1 VFRTGDRVRR
11 DADGTL
17 FFLGRT
23 DDLVKVR
30 GVRIETGE
38 VERCL
43 LAATPCP
50 HEAAVVLAD
59 DGQLAAAV
67 TPEDA
72 DLDALRAAAAH
83 LPAVMRPARYVAL
96 ASLPLSPNGK
106 RDRRALRALV
116 GPARR
121 EIPPARSPQT
131 DTERAI
137 AALWRTLLRRDDIA
151 VDDTFAGL
159 GGDSLSTA
167 EMLLALEQRP
177 LRAPVTL
184 GDARDRPLADL
195 AQILEGEAPA
205 PSRAVARA
213 ITLTAF
219 GELAARDPSVV
230 AMLVEASRDDEV
242 RANTEFPQTMGEAEA
257 QEYLRT
263 HEGVV
268 IRVDGEPAGAG
279 VVHRPPHVGVG
290 VEAPPGSVQLDEWVR
305 ARWRGAGLL
314 DEGGAWPLLRAWLA
328 ERYDDEVSVV
338 WEDHLAMLAILRAR
352 GYTRLGRSYW
362 TARDP
367 DDHAVGHCEVWRFD
381 LRAWRSGAAGR
392 ALGPGGQGDRATLD
406 DGPNDPGPGVIGPG
420 DREQGLLDGHRPG
433 DGLGGLA
440 VPASPE
446 RGEVVDDD
454 APAAAR

>member
-1 VFRTGDRVRR
+1 
-11 DADGTL
+11 
-17 FFLGRT
+17 
-23 DDLVKVR
+23 
-30 GVRIETGE
+30 
-38 VERCL
+38 
-43 LAATPCP
+43 
-50 HEAAVVLAD
+50 VVLAD

-83 LPAVMRPARYVAL
+83 LPEVMRPARYVAL

-106 RDRRALRALV
+106 RDRRALRALA
-116 GPARR
+116 GPTRR

-131 DTERAI
+131 DTERAV

-177 LRAPVTL
+177 LRVPVTL

-195 AQILEGEAPA
+195 AQILEGGTPA

-242 RANTEFPQTMGEAEA
+242 RANTEFPQTMREAEA

-290 VEAPPGSVQLDEWVR
+290 VEAPPGSVQLDEWILP
-305 ARWRGAGLL
+305 RWRGKGVLSEA
-314 DEGGAWPLLRAWLA
+314 GAWPLLADWLA
-328 ERYDDEVSVV
+328 QRFDHEVSVV
-338 WEDHLAMLAILRAR
+338 WEDHAAMLAILRAR

-362 TARDP
+362 TSTPEGDGTA
-367 DDHAVGHCEVWRFD
+367 GYCEVWLYD
-381 LRAWRSGAAGR
+381 LRAH
-392 ALGPGGQGDRATLD
+392 
-406 DGPNDPGPGVIGPG
+406 
-420 DREQGLLDGHRPG
+420 RE
-433 DGLGGLA
+433 
-440 VPASPE
+440 
-446 RGEVVDDD
+446 
-454 APAAAR
+454 AAR